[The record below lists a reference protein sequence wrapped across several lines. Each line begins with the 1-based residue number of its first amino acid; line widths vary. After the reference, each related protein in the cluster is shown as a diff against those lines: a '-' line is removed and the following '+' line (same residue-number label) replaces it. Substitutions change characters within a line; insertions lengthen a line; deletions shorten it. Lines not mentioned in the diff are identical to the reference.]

1 MRTDFLGRMEV
12 SGPYSVWVVI
22 LWVASEEGG
31 VDGTRVTVHNGTGCP
46 AKTWHTFLCLSAFF
60 TAI

>member
-46 AKTWHTFLCLSAFF
+46 AKT
-60 TAI
+60 